1 MDTSQSSSHWIMGY
15 RDRFD
20 GPIARTYRARYS
32 LSSLVEDGFL
42 DRGSVN
48 RFLGDTGLKD
58 FTWHMIWAEDYPT
71 TDDEM
76 VQRLT
81 DVDGYVIFI
90 HGVTGSW
97 MIWEEL
103 PGMTVR
109 QNRRLVA
116 ISIDHNGFNETPFIS
131 SRPPIDKISPK
142 ATMFAIEEWFELLR
156 LRRPEGTRAPKVIN
170 LVGHSMGGAALF
182 YLREPRWRYAE
193 QTRIAVAPAI
203 LLHDDAHR
211 AFFNTVGF
219 GAGIV
224 ERFRFLD
231 DIENLVSH
239 PTLRTLSDG
248 ATEAVRREHIRIY
261 EAAPKGITA
270 RAMAAMGLNN
280 DHPVP
285 HYRDLMRVY
294 LGHRDTLVGLIPAID
309 LMQELQFAVEQ
320 VRVVMGTHYLF
331 SLGEQWKAVHEQNR
345 ALLLGDILRLHEE
358 ALQRQR
364 TG

>member
-1 MDTSQSSSHWIMGY
+1 MSIDAASHCITGY
-15 RDRFD
+15 RDRSN
-20 GPIARTYRARYS
+20 GPLPRTYRAHYS
-32 LSSLVEDGFL
+32 LSTLVEDNYL

-58 FTWHMIWAEDYPT
+58 FAWHVIWAEDYPT
-71 TDDEM
+71 TDDDM

-81 DVDGYVIFI
+81 DVDGYVIFA
-90 HGVTGSW
+90 HGVTASW
-97 MIWEEL
+97 LIWEDL
-103 PGMTVR
+103 PGMVVR

-116 ISIDHNGFNETPFIS
+116 ISIDHNGFGETPFIS

-142 ATMFAIEEWFELLR
+142 ATMYAIEEWFELLG
-156 LRRPEGTRAPKVIN
+156 LRRPEGTRQPKVIN
-170 LVGHSMGGAALF
+170 FVGHSMGGAALF
-182 YLREPRWRYAE
+182 YLREPRWRYGE
-193 QTRIAVAPAI
+193 QTRVAVAPAI

-224 ERFRFLD
+224 ERLRFLE

-239 PTLRTLSDG
+239 PTLRTLTDG
-248 ATEAVRREHIRIY
+248 ATETVRKEHIRIY
-261 EAAPKGITA
+261 EEAAKGITA

-285 HYRDLMRVY
+285 HYWELMRVY
-294 LGHRDTLVGLIPAID
+294 LAHRDALVGLLPAMD
-309 LMQELQFAVEQ
+309 LMQELLFTVEQ

-345 ALLLGDILRLHEE
+345 ALILNDILRLHEE